1 MIVCNI
7 IIIQVRLHVFL
18 CFLLSVF
25 FSITVS
31 VSCGVSLIQYHDYIA
46 AIFIY

>member
-7 IIIQVRLHVFL
+7 LYRLDCMCSFA
-18 CFLLSVF
+18 FYYQY
-25 FSITVS
+25 FSDSLHVS